1 MGLYEINRERHF
13 EWLENQRRFHENKK
27 IKEDRSLGRT
37 PKPFD
42 AVSRGTIVLDR
53 QEVPWKVADKGTVGE
68 LRRKYPECSIFEKS

>member
-37 PKPFD
+37 PKSFD
-42 AVSRGTIVLDR
+42 AVSRGTTVYVR
-53 QEVPWKVADKGTVGE
+53 YKEVAGVSTYSYATKVV
-68 LRRKYPECSIFEKS
+68 FN